1 MITQERLKEVIK
13 YNPETGIFTWNVNH
27 KRVIKGSVAGH
38 KYSTGYIRISIDGV
52 QYRAQRLAWLYMTG
66 RMPENQIDHIN
77 RVRDDNRFVN
87 LRDVP
92 HFVNQMNKG
101 SYPDMSKKNRG
112 LRGVCKVKNCKNRWA
127 ARVMFQNKSI
137 NIGCFGSPEEAHEAY
152 CKKIIEIHGEY
163 FHHDNDIK

>member
-1 MITQERLKEVIK
+1 MITQERLKEVIN

-27 KRVIKGSVAGH
+27 KRVRKGSVAGH

-52 QYRAQRLAWLYMTG
+52 QYRAQRLAWLYITG
-66 RMPENQIDHIN
+66 NMPKNQIDHIN

-92 HFVNQMNKG
+92 NHVNQMNKG
-101 SYPDMSKKNRG
+101 VYPYRSKTNG
-112 LRGVCKVKNCKNRWA
+112 GFRGVSKVKNCKQRWS
-127 ARVMFQNKSI
+127 ARITFKRKTI

-152 CKKIIEIHGEY
+152 CKKMSELYGEY
-163 FHHDNDIK
+163 VNHDNSIK